1 MAAMRMRLER
11 LQLDP
16 DVTIGAVT
24 IDDDWCCWVL
34 EDTVREVNG
43 QPVAAWKVPGK
54 TAIPYGTYA
63 LDITRSARFAR
74 DLPILLGVPGFTGVR
89 IHPGNTA
96 ADTEGCL
103 LPGTDRL
110 AKSVGRS
117 RDAFAALFSEVRQAM
132 WAGRPVSIDIVRGAA
147 P

>member
-1 MAAMRMRLER
+1 MRLRLER

-16 DVTIGAVT
+16 DVTIGGLS
-24 IDDDWCCWVL
+24 IDGDWCCWIL
-34 EDTVREVNG
+34 EDTVREVAG
-43 QPVAAWKVPGK
+43 QPVATWKVPGK

-63 LDITRSARFAR
+63 VDITRSTRFGR
-74 DLPILLGVPGFTGVR
+74 DLPLLLAVPGFTGVR
-89 IHPGNTA
+89 IHPGNTT

-117 RDAFAALFSEVRQAM
+117 RDAFVALFSQIRDAM
-132 WAGRPVSIDIVRGAA
+132 WRGQKVSIEIVRGA